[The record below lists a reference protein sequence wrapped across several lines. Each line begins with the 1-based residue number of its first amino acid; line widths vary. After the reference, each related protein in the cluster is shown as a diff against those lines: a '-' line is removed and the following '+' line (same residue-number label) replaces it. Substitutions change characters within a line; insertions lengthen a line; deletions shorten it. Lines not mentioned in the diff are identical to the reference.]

1 MSPQNLTSDYQLV
14 PALVRGAQILEF
26 LSRKTPLTLEVVSKQ
41 CEIPRTSVFRILT
54 TLEALEYVK
63 REPIDGIDHWS
74 LGLKLLDLT
83 KSMLSRLDLRKEVR
97 KIMEDLA
104 EQTDEFVQLGVF
116 YNGNV
121 MYIDH
126 VKRSK
131 PLTMYAEIGSQL
143 PINISAAGMVLVAF
157 LKAEELDSLLSEQ
170 KFPKNTPK
178 TTTDPDKLRKILKT
192 IARQGYAF
200 DDQQYAIGIR
210 CIAAPIYDYTGHVI
224 AAINVT
230 GSLLSFTDE
239 RIEAFVEKV
248 KRAAESASRKMGY
261 RPLPSSQ

>member
-1 MSPQNLTSDYQLV
+1 MSAQNFVSDRQLV
-14 PALVRGAQILEF
+14 PALVRGAQILEL
-26 LSRKTPLTLEVVSKQ
+26 LSRHAPLTMEVVRNQ

-83 KSMLSRLDLRKEVR
+83 TSMLARLDLRKEVH

-104 EQTDEFVQLGVF
+104 EQTDEFVQLGVLH
-116 YNGNV
+116 NGRV

-143 PINISAAGMVLVAF
+143 PINISAAGMVLVAS
-157 LKAEELDSLLSEQ
+157 LKAEEVDSLLYEQ
-170 KFPKNTPK
+170 KFSKNTPK

-210 CIAAPIYDYTGHVI
+210 CIAAPIYDHTDHVI

-239 RIEAFVEKV
+239 RIETFVEKV
-248 KRAAESASRKMGY
+248 KQAAESASRKMGY
-261 RPLPSSQ
+261 RPSPSSH

>member
-1 MSPQNLTSDYQLV
+1 MSAQNLTSDHQSV
-14 PALVRGAQILEF
+14 PALGRGAQILEL
-26 LSRKTPLTLEVVSKQ
+26 LSRQAPLTMEVVSNQ

-83 KSMLSRLDLRKEVR
+83 NSMLSRLDLRKEVR
-97 KIMEDLA
+97 KIMEDLS
-104 EQTDEFVQLGVF
+104 EQTDEFVQLGVLH
-116 YNGNV
+116 NDKV

-131 PLTMYAEIGSQL
+131 PLTMYAEVGSQL

-157 LKAEELDSLLSEQ
+157 LKAEELDRLLSEQ

-178 TTTDPDKLRKILKT
+178 TTTNPDKLRKILKT
-192 IARQGYAF
+192 VTRQGYAY
-200 DDQQYAIGIR
+200 DNQQYAIGIR
-210 CIAAPIYDYTGHVI
+210 CIAAPIFDYTGHVI

-239 RIEAFVEKV
+239 RIETFVAKV
-248 KRAAESASRKMGY
+248 KQAAESASRRMGY
-261 RPLPSSQ
+261 RP